1 MSSNRRDIERIFY
14 SKRNFFMLCNII
26 RETVINKYGVDPKDT
41 YKKDIYD
48 TMNITI
54 RTNIPPSNVNAEL
67 YNKTLNKKVLS
78 QIIPKIDKDITY
90 TLVNT
95 SHNQKPPQKQVVRQQ
110 VVQQVQQVIATPQP
124 IQMNNGN
131 DLKSTSIQDLLNL
144 NIGGNKQSIQ
154 DEGKEEKEIKQIQMQ
169 VEKKKEKPIRTSNEI
184 DMKSGYIVNNV
195 APTEL
200 NNAKDTVNTKL
211 EEKSLKAAE
220 IQNPALFDINEMDA
234 HNYNPRNIGDGLN
247 QGGFPLIRPPK
258 QAYIP
263 VEHFVS
269 VDSRSRNLEI
279 YPNANYFQVKFSP
292 ASDNLVYRC
301 FKQPDSDLMIYEGNI
316 RYVADDKGANIDIRY
331 NNVFEI
337 ECVQA
342 TVPYAVKY
350 VCGGFPSTYNDGVID
365 QNKVAD
371 ANNFSSYRYGP
382 IYDNNVGIRKN
393 VLDIQYLLLSVDEI
407 DDGPYKGTNIA
418 NTKAFT
424 KLFYDNYFGLLHSFL
439 QLKPSG
445 RECKRYEP
453 SALASINKMT
463 LGLRKWNNLF
473 YDFGVDKTYVATF
486 ASDGSSS
493 CNTIVTIDRV
503 STEYPDGCIESHGLE
518 PGDLIYFH
526 DTVPELCDQE
536 VLYFN
541 KDGQFTLEE
550 NGDDPTL
557 CNLIYILTQTEPA
570 TGETFD
576 RSINF
581 KEFINVGD
589 YIYIKYKYT
598 DDFGEE
604 LTNTEYL
611 QVVEIEDR
619 GYQLVVT
626 APSVIDSPSAK
637 ISNIYKI
644 GFAKPTKRGRTSNS
658 KCDLNYIDGFRV
670 CQVNSAT
677 EFVIDFPYDKLTY
690 MQQQNYEKSVFF
702 IKHKLQVNYTFR
714 FVTLEKNF
722 DQLESQIIR

>member
-1 MSSNRRDIERIFY
+1 MNNNRRDIERIFY

-26 RETVINKYGVDPKDT
+26 RDTVINKYGVDPKDT
-41 YKKDIYD
+41 YKKDIYN

-54 RTNIPPSNVNAEL
+54 RSSVPPPNINADI

-95 SHNQKPPQKQVVRQQ
+95 PHKQETKQNIQQ
-110 VVQQVQQVIATPQP
+110 QPLQQVQQQIQQVQQSPIPQP
-124 IQMNNGN
+124 IQMTVSA
-131 DLKSTSIQDLLNL
+131 DLKSTSIQDLLNM
-144 NIGGNKQSIQ
+144 NVNKNSE
-154 DEGKEEKEIKQIQMQ
+154 DGEEEKKVIK
-169 VEKKKEKPIRTSNEI
+169 KDKPIRVSKEI
-184 DMKSGYIVNNV
+184 SVKSGYI
-195 APTEL
+195 
-200 NNAKDTVNTKL
+200 KDTKDDIQIDNGKNSVNTIM

-220 IQNPALFDINEMDA
+220 TQSSALFDINEMDA
-234 HNYNPRNIGDGLN
+234 HNYNPRNIGGGLN

-263 VEHFVS
+263 VEHFVT
-269 VDSRSRNLEI
+269 VDSRSRNLEV
-279 YPNANYFQVKFSP
+279 YPNPNYFQLKFSP
-292 ASDNLVYRC
+292 ASDNLVYRS
-301 FKQPDSDLMIYEGNI
+301 FKLPNSDLMIYEGNI

-331 NNVFEI
+331 SNIFEI

-350 VCGGFPSTYNDGVID
+350 VCGGSPSTYNDGIID

-371 ANNFSSYRYGP
+371 ANNFGSYRYGP
-382 IYDNNVGIRKN
+382 VYDSNVGLRKN
-393 VLDIQYLLLSVDEI
+393 VLDVQYLLLSVDEI

-418 NTKAFT
+418 NTTAFS
-424 KLFYDNYFGLLHSFL
+424 KLFYDNYFGQLHSFI
-439 QLKPSG
+439 QLKPSSK
-445 RECKRYEP
+445 ECKRYEP
-453 SALASINKMT
+453 SALGSINKMT
-463 LGLRKWNNLF
+463 LGLRKWNNLL

-486 ASDGSSS
+486 SSDGSES
-493 CNTIVTIDRV
+493 CNTVVSIDRV
-503 STEYPDGCIESHGLE
+503 SKDYPDGCIENHGLE

-541 KDGQFTLEE
+541 KDGQFELSE
-550 NGDDPTL
+550 NADPTL

-576 RSINF
+576 RSVNF
-581 KEFINVGD
+581 NEFIKVGD
-589 YIYIKYKYT
+589 YIYINYGYT
-598 DDFGEE
+598 DDFGEQM
-604 LTNTEYL
+604 TNTEYL
-611 QVVEIEDR
+611 QVVELEDR

-626 APSVIDSPSAK
+626 APSIIESSSAK
-637 ISNIYKI
+637 ISNIFKL
-644 GFAKPTKRGRTSNS
+644 GFAKPTKGGRTSNS
-658 KCDLNYIDGFRV
+658 KCDVNYIDGFRV

-677 EFVIDFPYDKLTY
+677 EFVIDFPYEKLTY
-690 MQQQNYEKSVFF
+690 MQKQDYEKALFF
-702 IKHKLQVNYTFR
+702 IKHKLQINYTFR